1 MPFQGIN
8 HKLRANILYMKLSVL
23 LPIVL
28 LALFFNTVPALAQQ
42 YRTVQKVVPLH
53 NEHTFYL
60 NGSMSLGGKPR
71 HAVRIDLP
79 PNTVEWYYV
88 FTTAENERSSGARD
102 KIQLAGQLVQFVG
115 KGLLKSSVVGM
126 AASVVGQIV
135 KPSGVAVCDVWL
147 TDLEGRNQFFETK
160 YMGAAWMYDRPKR
173 YYEEGSVQNGKDG
186 AIRIDAVKSGTL
198 YLCFNNS
205 ALTEGAFVNFE
216 AAAIVETREY
226 VDEWAAAGKE
236 AVFQDCMDEFVR
248 KDAEAESVCHCTRDR
263 IVSEHQP
270 SVWTDLSPSEKTY
283 RLQSIR
289 QQCLSASGYADKSSA
304 KARIRAIETEI
315 NGMNAIK
322 DYRGLA
328 QKYQELLSLAETE
341 EENYYW
347 ASWFLLLSKQ
357 NEPAKKVLYEGLGK
371 YPESTALNKNLAHY
385 WMLSGRF
392 KEAEPVYR
400 RYADKKIFR
409 KWRFNEY
416 ALSDLEWLE
425 SAGLFLPDKEALL
438 KLLQE

>member
-1 MPFQGIN
+1 MKFSS
-8 HKLRANILYMKLSVL
+8 ILPVVFLSL
-23 LPIVL
+23 C
-28 LALFFNTVPALAQQ
+28 FNAIPVFAQQ

-60 NGSMSLGGKPR
+60 NSSMSLGGKPR

-160 YMGAAWMYDRPKR
+160 YMGAAWTYDRPKR

-226 VDEWAAAGKE
+226 IDEWASGGKE
-236 AVFQDCMDEFVR
+236 EVFQDCMAEFVR
-248 KDAEAESVCHCTRDR
+248 KDEAAENVCHCTRDR
-263 IVSEHQP
+263 IAGEYRP
-270 SVWTDLSPSEKTY
+270 SVWKGLSPSEKNY
-283 RLQSIR
+283 RLQSVR
-289 QQCLSASGYADKSSA
+289 QQCLNESGYADKSNA
-304 KARIRAIETEI
+304 KARARAIEAEI
-315 NGMNAIK
+315 NGLNAIK
-322 DYRGLA
+322 DYKGLA

-341 EENYYW
+341 EENFYW

-357 NEPAKKVLYEGLGK
+357 NEVARKVLYEGLGK

-385 WMLSGRF
+385 WLLTGRF
-392 KEAEPVYR
+392 KEAEPVYL

-409 KWRFNEY
+409 KWQFNEY
-416 ALSDLEWLE
+416 VLSDIEWLE
-425 SAGLFLPDKEALL
+425 SAGILIPEKEAVL
-438 KLLQE
+438 KLLKE

>member
-1 MPFQGIN
+1 
-8 HKLRANILYMKLSVL
+8 MKVL
-23 LPIVL
+23 FSYSFAL
-28 LALFFNTVPALAQQ
+28 LALFVSAATVSAQQ
-42 YRTVQKVVPLH
+42 YRTVQKVVPIH
-53 NEHTFYL
+53 SQHTFYL
-60 NGSMSLGGKPR
+60 NGTMNLGGKPR

-102 KIQLAGQLVQFVG
+102 KIQLAGQLVQFLG
-115 KGLLKSSVVGM
+115 KGFLKSNMVGI
-126 AASVVGQIV
+126 AASAVGQIV
-135 KPSGVAVCDVWL
+135 KPSGVAVCDAWL
-147 TDLEGRNQFFETK
+147 TDLEGKNQFFETK
-160 YMGAAWMYDRPKR
+160 YMGAAWTYERPKR

-205 ALTEGAFVNFE
+205 ALTEGVFVNLE
-216 AAAIVETREY
+216 VAAIVETREY
-226 VDEWAAAGKE
+226 ADEWVAVGKE
-236 AVFQDCMDEFVR
+236 EVFQDCMAEFVR
-248 KDAEAESVCHCTRDR
+248 KDAEAESVCNCTRDR
-263 IVSEHQP
+263 IVGEHLP
-270 SVWTDLSPSEKTY
+270 SVWTALSPSEKNY
-283 RLQSIR
+283 RLKSTR
-289 QQCLSASGYADKSSA
+289 QQCLSASGYADKSNA
-304 KARIRAIETEI
+304 KARIRAIEAEI
-315 NGMNAIK
+315 NGLNAIK
-322 DYRGLA
+322 DYKGLA

-357 NEPAKKVLYEGLGK
+357 NEPAQKVLYEGLGK

-400 RYADKKIFR
+400 RYSDKKIFR

-416 ALSDLEWLE
+416 ALSDIAWME
-425 SAGLFLPDKEALL
+425 SAGIPIPDKAALE

>member
-1 MPFQGIN
+1 M
-8 HKLRANILYMKLSVL
+8 KLRYCIS
-23 LPIVL
+23 LPL
-28 LALFFNTVPALAQQ
+28 LAVLFSASPAIAQQ
-42 YRTVQKVVPLH
+42 YRTVQKVAPIH

-60 NGSMSLGGKPR
+60 NGSMAIGGKPR

-115 KGLLKSSVVGM
+115 KGLLNSSIVGM
-126 AASVVGQIV
+126 AATAVGQIV

-147 TDLEGRNQFFETK
+147 TDEEGRNQFFETK
-160 YMGAAWMYDRPKR
+160 YMGAAWTYDRPKR
-173 YYEEGSVQNGKDG
+173 YYEAASVQNGKDG
-186 AIRIDAVKSGTL
+186 AIRIDAVKSGTV

-205 ALTEGAFVNFE
+205 ALTEGVLVNFE

-236 AVFQDCMDEFVR
+236 ALFQDCLEKFVR
-248 KDAEAESVCHCTRDR
+248 RDAEAESICHCTRDR
-263 IVSEHQP
+263 IVSEHLP
-270 SVWTDLSPSEKTY
+270 SVWTGFSPSEKTY
-283 RLQSIR
+283 LLQSIR
-289 QQCLSASGYADKSSA
+289 QQCLSASGYLDKSNA
-304 KARIRAIETEI
+304 KARIRAIEAEI
-315 NGMNAIK
+315 NGLNAVK
-322 DYRGLA
+322 DYPGLA
-328 QKYQELLSLAETE
+328 QKYQELISLAEDD

-357 NEPAKKVLYEGLGK
+357 NDPARKVLYEGLGK

-385 WMLSGRF
+385 WVLIGRLS
-392 KEAEPVYR
+392 EAEPVYR
-400 RYADKKIFR
+400 RYSGKKIFR
-409 KWRFNEY
+409 KWPFNEY
-416 ALSDLEWLE
+416 ALSDIEWLE
-425 SAGLFLPDKEALL
+425 SAGIAIPEKATVL